1 MKKGKNK
8 VYIVISIIT
17 IILDCAIDILLLKM
31 IRNRNEDQG

>member
-1 MKKGKNK
+1 MKKRKNK
-8 VYIVISIIT
+8 VYIVISIVT